1 MTSISIVTQAVFGVV
16 MGGSVLVMSGFGLVM
31 GWLLGGYGWLQ
42 AGYEW
47 LWVVLGGCLWLL
59 AVIGG

>member
-1 MTSISIVTQAVFGVV
+1 M
-16 MGGSVLVMSGFGLVM
+16 LVMSGFGLVM